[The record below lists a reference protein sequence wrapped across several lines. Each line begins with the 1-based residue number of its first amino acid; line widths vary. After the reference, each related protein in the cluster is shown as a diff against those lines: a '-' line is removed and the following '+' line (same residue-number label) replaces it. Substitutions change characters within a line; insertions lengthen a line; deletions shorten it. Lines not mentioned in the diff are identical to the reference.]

1 MKHLNI
7 TCGDDV
13 FQWLS
18 EHPEINKSGLFQKV
32 VSFMMEKQDAVLK
45 ERDIVEIL
53 KPEVTR

>member
-7 TCGDDV
+7 TCGDEV

-32 VSFMMEKQDAVLK
+32 VSFMMGNQETILK
-45 ERDIVEIL
+45 EKDLQEIA
-53 KPEVTR
+53 KEEVMK

>member
-7 TCGDDV
+7 TCGDEV

-32 VSFMMEKQDAVLK
+32 VSFMMGNQETILK
-45 ERDIVEIL
+45 EKDLQEIA
-53 KPEVTR
+53 KGEIMK

>member
-13 FQWLS
+13 FQWLA

-32 VSFMMEKQDAVLK
+32 VSFMMKKQDTVLK
-45 ERDIVEIL
+45 NTDLAEIA
-53 KPEVTR
+53 KQEASQ

>member
-1 MKHLNI
+1 LKHLNI

-32 VSFMMEKQDAVLK
+32 VSFMMEKQETVLK
-45 ERDIVEIL
+45 NTDLAEIVKQEASQ
-53 KPEVTR
+53 

>member
-1 MKHLNI
+1 LNI

-32 VSFMMEKQDAVLK
+32 VSFMMEKQGSVLK
-45 ERDIVEIL
+45 EGDIAEIL
-53 KPEVTR
+53 EPEVTR